1 MSDRRQFVRNA
12 ALLGAAFAF
21 PGAEWLEAVDVGD
34 VGGGPARSGGR
45 TARTAPAVARE
56 FPASSPLAA
65 WRGPADEDY
74 WRLVR
79 SQFLISPRGVYFNTG
94 TIGASPRP
102 VLDAVIQHMTA
113 FETVFEARGVDG
125 AALRRSVAALVG
137 APPETIVFTRN
148 TTESMNYVANGLELG
163 PGDEILAT
171 THEHVGGISPWQLV
185 ARRRNLTVTQFPLP
199 MPQRSARQLVDAW
212 RERITPR
219 TKVLMI
225 SHILFSN
232 GLIQPLREL
241 CALARDRGIITA
253 VDGAHGPGLLQ
264 LDLAASGCDF
274 YCASPHKW
282 LLAPKGSGL
291 LYIAEPWLDRLW
303 PTIASGGWD
312 DLAAKGQRFDRKGT
326 LNESL
331 LAGFQAAVDFHQVI
345 GHDRI
350 WGRCK
355 ELSERLY
362 AGLARV
368 RGVELKSATDEG
380 LRAPLV
386 SFTVAGWDTT
396 DLIRALWERGPV
408 RVRHVAEYDYHWV
421 RLSTHVYNTPQE
433 VDRVI
438 GIVDELARQRR
449 QG

>member
-1 MSDRRQFVRNA
+1 MSDRREFVRNA

-21 PGAEWLEAVDVGD
+21 PGAEWLGD
-34 VGGGPARSGGR
+34 ARLAPLRRDRSGGLGR
-45 TARTAPAVARE
+45 SDGSHGARPDLTDP
-56 FPASSPLAA
+56 SLLAE
-65 WRGPADEDY
+65 WDGPVDEEY

-102 VLDAVIQHMTA
+102 VVDAVVQHLTA
-113 FETVFEARGVDG
+113 FETVFEARAFDG
-125 AALRRSVAALVG
+125 AALRRSTAGLVG
-137 APPETIVFTRN
+137 APPQTLVFTRN
-148 TTESMNYVANGLELG
+148 TTESMNYVANGLDLG
-163 PGDEILAT
+163 PGDEILMT
-171 THEHVGGISPWQLV
+171 THEHVGGMCPWQLV

-199 MPQRSARQLVDAW
+199 VPPQSARQVVDAW

-219 TKVLMI
+219 TRVMMI
-225 SHILFSN
+225 SHILFTN

-241 CALARDRGIITA
+241 CALARERGIVTA
-253 VDGAHGPGLLQ
+253 VDGAHGPGLLP

-312 DLAAKGQRFDRKGT
+312 DLSIKGERFDHKGT

-331 LAGFQAAVDFHQVI
+331 LAGFQAAVDFNGVI
-345 GHDRI
+345 GQERI
-350 WGRCK
+350 WTRCK

-362 AGLARV
+362 AGLSRIQ
-368 RGVELKSATDEG
+368 GVQLKSATVTD

-386 SFTVAGWDTT
+386 SFAVRGWLTP
-396 DLIRALWERGPV
+396 DLIRALWDRGTV
-408 RVRHVAEYDYHWV
+408 RVRHVAEYDYGWV
-421 RLSTHVYNTPQE
+421 RMSTHVYNTPQE
-433 VDRVI
+433 VDRVVE
-438 GIVDELARQRR
+438 IVAALAREPRT
-449 QG
+449 G

>member
-21 PGAEWLEAVDVGD
+21 PGAEWLEAADLGPRRRD
-34 VGGGPARSGGR
+34 GSDGLGRSDGSHGARPRPADPSLRAARGGP
-45 TARTAPAVARE
+45 V
-56 FPASSPLAA
+56 
-65 WRGPADEDY
+65 DEAY

-79 SQFLISPRGVYFNTG
+79 SQFLLSPRGVYFNTG

-102 VLDAVIQHMTA
+102 VVDAVVEHLRA
-113 FETVFEARGVDG
+113 FESVFEARGFDG
-125 AALRRSVAALVG
+125 AALRRSTAALVG
-137 APPETIVFTRN
+137 APPQTLVFTRN
-148 TTESMNYVANGLELG
+148 TTESMNYVANGLDLA
-163 PGDEILAT
+163 PGDEILMT
-171 THEHVGGISPWQLV
+171 THEHVGGLCPWQLV
-185 ARRRNLTVTQFPLP
+185 ARRRNLVLTQFPLP
-199 MPQRSARQLVDAW
+199 VPPRSAREVLDAW

-232 GLIQPLREL
+232 GLIQPLGEL
-241 CALARDRGIITA
+241 CALARERGIVTA
-253 VDGAHGPGLLQ
+253 VDGAHGPGLLP

-312 DLAAKGQRFDRKGT
+312 DRSSKAERFDHKGT
-326 LNESL
+326 QNESL
-331 LAGFQAAVDFHQVI
+331 LVGFQAAVDFNGTI
-345 GHDRI
+345 GQDRI
-350 WGRCK
+350 WARCR

-362 AGLARV
+362 AGLSRID
-368 RGVELKSATDEG
+368 GVAIKSATDAA
-380 LRAPLV
+380 LRAPLI
-386 SFTVAGWDTT
+386 SFTVAGWTT
-396 DLIRALWERGPV
+396 DDLIRALWERGPV

-421 RLSTHVYNTPQE
+421 RMSTHVYNTPEE
-433 VDRVI
+433 VDRVL
-438 GIVDELARQRR
+438 GIVSDLARQRR
-449 QG
+449 TG

>member
-1 MSDRRQFVRNA
+1 MSDRRAFVRNA

-21 PGAEWLEAVDVGD
+21 PGAEWAGADPRPAPL
-34 VGGGPARSGGR
+34 GP
-45 TARTAPAVARE
+45 
-56 FPASSPLAA
+56 
-65 WRGPADEDY
+65 WDGPADEEY
-74 WRLVR
+74 WRMVR
-79 SQFLISPRGVYFNTG
+79 SQFLIAPRGVYFNTG

-102 VLDAVIQHMTA
+102 VVDAVVEHLRA
-113 FETVFEARGVDG
+113 FETVFDARGIDLP
-125 AALRRSVAALVG
+125 ALRRAVGTLVG
-137 APPETIVFTRN
+137 APPQTLVFTRN

-185 ARRRNLTVTQFPLP
+185 ARRRNLTLTQIPLP
-199 MPQRSARQLVDAW
+199 VPPRSAREVLDAW

-225 SHILFSN
+225 SHVVFSN

-241 CALARDRGIITA
+241 CALARDRGIVTA
-253 VDGAHGPGLLQ
+253 VDGAHGPGLLP

-312 DLAAKGQRFDRKGT
+312 DLPAKGERFDRKGT
-326 LNESL
+326 INESL
-331 LAGFQAAVDFHQVI
+331 LAGFRAAVDFHDVI
-345 GHDRI
+345 GHERI
-350 WGRCK
+350 WGRCH

-362 AGLARV
+362 AGLARIE
-368 RGVELKSATDEG
+368 GIDLKSPSDET
-380 LRAPLV
+380 LRAPLI
-386 SFTVAGWDTT
+386 SFTVAGWAT
-396 DLIRALWERGPV
+396 DEFIRALWERGPV

-421 RLSTHVYNTPQE
+421 RMSTHVYNTPQE
-433 VDRVI
+433 VDRVL
-438 GIVDELARQRR
+438 GMVEDLARQRR
-449 QG
+449 GG

>member
-1 MSDRRQFVRNA
+1 VSGRREFVRDA
-12 ALLGAAFAF
+12 ALLGAALAF
-21 PGAEWLEAVDVGD
+21 PGAEWLEAAATPLGRDGSGRRGRSD
-34 VGGGPARSGGR
+34 GRPGARQRPADQSL
-45 TARTAPAVARE
+45 
-56 FPASSPLAA
+56 LAA
-65 WRGPADEDY
+65 HDGPADEEY

-79 SQFLISPRGVYFNTG
+79 SQFLLSPRGIYFNTG

-102 VLDAVIQHMTA
+102 VVDAVVEHLRA
-113 FETVFEARGVDG
+113 FETVFEARGFDG
-125 AALRRSVAALVG
+125 PALRRSTAALVG
-137 APPETIVFTRN
+137 APPQTLVFTRN
-148 TTESMNYVANGLELG
+148 TTESMNYVANGLELA
-163 PGDEILAT
+163 PGDEILMT
-171 THEHVGGISPWQLV
+171 THEHVGGLCPWQLV
-185 ARRRNLTVTQFPLP
+185 ARRRNLVLTQFPLP
-199 MPQRSARQLVDAW
+199 VPPRSAQQVLDAW

-241 CALARDRGIITA
+241 CALARERGMISA
-253 VDGAHGPGLLQ
+253 VDGAHGPGLLP

-312 DLAAKGQRFDRKGT
+312 DLSIKAERFDHKGT

-331 LAGFQAAVDFHQVI
+331 LAGFQAAVDFNAVI
-345 GHDRI
+345 GQDRI
-350 WGRCK
+350 WARCR

-362 AGLARV
+362 AGLARID
-368 RGVELKSATDEG
+368 GVDLKSATDPA
-380 LRAPLV
+380 LRAPLI
-386 SFTVAGWDTT
+386 SFTVAGWTT
-396 DLIRALWERGPV
+396 DDLIRALWARGPV

-421 RLSTHVYNTPQE
+421 RMSTHVYNTPDE
-433 VDRVI
+433 VDRVL
-438 GIVDELARQRR
+438 GIVTDLARQRR
-449 QG
+449 TG

>member
-1 MSDRRQFVRNA
+1 VSRRREFVRDA

-21 PGAEWLEAVDVGD
+21 PGAEWLPAAPSAGRVAAAATLRGYA
-34 VGGGPARSGGR
+34 GP
-45 TARTAPAVARE
+45 P
-56 FPASSPLAA
+56 
-65 WRGPADEDY
+65 DEEY

-79 SQFLISPRGVYFNTG
+79 SQFLIAPRGVYFNTG

-102 VLDAVIQHMTA
+102 VLDAVVQHMTA
-113 FETVFEARGVDG
+113 FETVFDARGVDG
-125 AALRRSVAALVG
+125 AALKRSVSTLVG
-137 APPETIVFTRN
+137 APPPTLVFTRN
-148 TTESMNYVANGLELG
+148 TTEAMNYVANGLELAA
-163 PGDEILAT
+163 GDEILAT
-171 THEHVGGISPWQLV
+171 THEHVGGISPWNLV
-185 ARRRNLTVTQFPLP
+185 ARRRGLVVTQFPLP
-199 MPQRSARQLVDAW
+199 VPPRSTRQLLDAW

-225 SHILFSN
+225 SHVLFSN

-241 CALARDRGIITA
+241 CAMARERGIVTA
-253 VDGAHGPGLLQ
+253 IDGAHGPGLLQ
-264 LDLAASGCDF
+264 LDLVASGCDF

-312 DLAAKGQRFDRKGT
+312 DLAAKGDRFDRKGT
-326 LNESL
+326 QNESL
-331 LAGFQAAVDFHQVI
+331 LAGLRAAVEFHDLI
-345 GHDRI
+345 GHERI

-362 AGLARV
+362 AGLARTD
-368 RGVELKSATDEG
+368 GVQIKSATDEG

-386 SFTVAGWDTT
+386 SFTVDGWDTT

-421 RLSTHVYNTPQE
+421 RMSTHVYNTPQE
-433 VDRVI
+433 VDRVL
-438 GIVDELARQRR
+438 GIVGDLSRERR
-449 QG
+449 R

>member
-21 PGAEWLEAVDVGD
+21 PGAEWLEAAHIAPQRRDGS
-34 VGGGPARSGGR
+34 GGLGRSDGSHGARPRPADPSLLAARSG
-45 TARTAPAVARE
+45 PV
-56 FPASSPLAA
+56 
-65 WRGPADEDY
+65 DEAY

-79 SQFLISPRGVYFNTG
+79 SQFLLSPRGVYFNTG

-102 VLDAVIQHMTA
+102 VVDAVVEHLRA
-113 FETVFEARGVDG
+113 FETVFEARGFDG
-125 AALRRSVAALVG
+125 AALRRSTAALVG
-137 APPETIVFTRN
+137 APPETLVFTRN
-148 TTESMNYVANGLELG
+148 TTESMNYVANGLDLA
-163 PGDEILAT
+163 PGDEILMT
-171 THEHVGGISPWQLV
+171 THEHVGGLCPWQLV
-185 ARRRNLTVTQFPLP
+185 ARRRNLVLTQFPLP
-199 MPQRSARQLVDAW
+199 VPPQSARQVLDAW

-219 TKVLMI
+219 TKVLTV

-241 CALARDRGIITA
+241 CALARERGIITA
-253 VDGAHGPGLLQ
+253 VDGAHGPGLLP

-312 DLAAKGQRFDRKGT
+312 DLSIKAERFDHKGT

-331 LAGFQAAVDFHQVI
+331 LVGFQAAVDFNAMI
-345 GHDRI
+345 GQDRI
-350 WGRCK
+350 WARCR
-355 ELSERLY
+355 ELAERLY
-362 AGLARV
+362 AGLARIE
-368 RGVELKSATDEG
+368 GVEIKSATDAA
-380 LRAPLV
+380 LRAPLI
-386 SFTVAGWDTT
+386 SFTVAGWTAD

-421 RLSTHVYNTPQE
+421 RMSTHVYNSPEE
-433 VDRVI
+433 VDRVL
-438 GIVDELARQRR
+438 GIVADLARLRR

>member
-1 MSDRRQFVRNA
+1 VSDRRAFVRDA

-21 PGAEWLEAVDVGD
+21 PGAEWATAG
-34 VGGGPARSGGR
+34 ARSR
-45 TARTAPAVARE
+45 
-56 FPASSPLAA
+56 PLGA
-65 WRGPADEDY
+65 WDGPADEEY
-74 WRLVR
+74 WRMVR
-79 SQFLISPRGVYFNTG
+79 SQFLLSPRGIYFNTG

-102 VLDAVIQHMTA
+102 VVDAVVEHLRA
-113 FETVFEARGVDG
+113 FETVFEARGVDVP
-125 AALRRSVAALVG
+125 ALRRGVGTLVG
-137 APPETIVFTRN
+137 APPQTIVFTRN
-148 TTESMNYVANGLELG
+148 TTESMNYVANGLELS
-163 PGDEILAT
+163 PGEEILAT

-185 ARRRNLTVTQFPLP
+185 ARRRNLTVTQVPLP
-199 MPQRSARQLVDAW
+199 VPPRSAREVLDAW

-225 SHILFSN
+225 SHVVFSN

-241 CALARDRGIITA
+241 CAMARDRGIITA

-312 DLAAKGQRFDRKGT
+312 DLPAKGERFDRKGT
-326 LNESL
+326 INESL
-331 LAGFQAAVDFHQVI
+331 LAGFRAAVDFHDVI
-345 GHDRI
+345 GHERI

-362 AGLARV
+362 AGLSRIQ
-368 RGVELKSATDEG
+368 GVDLKSPTDET
-380 LRAPLV
+380 LRAPMI
-386 SFTVAGWDTT
+386 SFTVAGWTSD
-396 DLIRALWERGPV
+396 DFIRALWERGPV

-421 RLSTHVYNTPQE
+421 RMSTHVYNTPEE
-433 VDRVI
+433 VDRVV
-438 GIVDELARQRR
+438 GIVEELARQRR

>member
-1 MSDRRQFVRNA
+1 MSDRREFVRNA

-21 PGAEWLEAVDVGD
+21 PGAEWLQAAALGDEDGALPATAGAV
-34 VGGGPARSGGR
+34 R
-45 TARTAPAVARE
+45 AVRPPERAGSR
-56 FPASSPLAA
+56 PTSPLAD
-65 WRGPADEDY
+65 WSGPADEEY

-79 SQFLISPRGVYFNTG
+79 SQFLISPRGIYFNTG

-102 VLDAVIQHMTA
+102 VLDAVVQHMTA
-113 FETVFEARGVDG
+113 FETVFDARGVDG

-137 APPETIVFTRN
+137 APPPTLVFTRN
-148 TTESMNYVANGLELG
+148 TTEAMNYVANGLDLS

-185 ARRRNLTVTQFPLP
+185 ARRRNLTLTQFPLP
-199 MPQRSARQLVDAW
+199 VPPRSGRQIVDAW

-219 TKVLMI
+219 TKVMMI

-241 CALARDRGIITA
+241 CALARERGIITA

-264 LDLAASGCDF
+264 LELAASGCDF

-312 DLAAKGQRFDRKGT
+312 DLAAKGERFDRKGT

-331 LAGFQAAVDFHQVI
+331 LAGYQAAVDFHEVI

-362 AGLARV
+362 AGLSRV
-368 RGVELKSATDEG
+368 QGVALKSATDEG
-380 LRAPLV
+380 IRAPLI
-386 SFTVAGWDTT
+386 SFTVAGWETP
-396 DLIRALWERGPV
+396 DLIRALWDRGTV

-421 RLSTHVYNTPQE
+421 RMSTHVYNTPQQ
-433 VDRVI
+433 VDRVL
-438 GIVDELARQRR
+438 GIVEELARQRR
-449 QG
+449 GG

>member
-1 MSDRRQFVRNA
+1 VSDRRAFVRDA

-21 PGAEWLEAVDVGD
+21 PGAEWAKADSRPTPFRAWD
-34 VGGGPARSGGR
+34 GP
-45 TARTAPAVARE
+45 P
-56 FPASSPLAA
+56 
-65 WRGPADEDY
+65 DEEY
-74 WRLVR
+74 WRMVR
-79 SQFLISPRGVYFNTG
+79 SQFLLSPRGIYFNTG

-102 VLDAVIQHMTA
+102 VVDAVVEHLRA
-113 FETVFEARGVDG
+113 FETVFEARGVDVP
-125 AALRRSVAALVG
+125 ALRRGVGTLVG
-137 APPETIVFTRN
+137 APPQTIVFTRN
-148 TTESMNYVANGLELG
+148 TTESMNYVANGLELS
-163 PGDEILAT
+163 PGEEILAT

-185 ARRRNLTVTQFPLP
+185 ARRRNLTVTQVPLP
-199 MPQRSARQLVDAW
+199 VPPRSAREVLDAW

-225 SHILFSN
+225 SHVVFSN

-241 CALARDRGIITA
+241 CAMARDRGIITA

-312 DLAAKGQRFDRKGT
+312 DLPAKGERFDRKGT
-326 LNESL
+326 INESL
-331 LAGFQAAVDFHQVI
+331 LAGFRAAVDFHDVI
-345 GHDRI
+345 GHERI

-362 AGLARV
+362 AGLSRIQ
-368 RGVELKSATDEG
+368 GVDLKSPTDET
-380 LRAPLV
+380 LRAPMI
-386 SFTVAGWDTT
+386 SFTVAGWTSD
-396 DLIRALWERGPV
+396 DFIRALWERGPV

-421 RLSTHVYNTPQE
+421 RMSTHVYNTPQE
-433 VDRVI
+433 VDRVV
-438 GIVDELARQRR
+438 GIVEELARQRR

>member
-1 MSDRRQFVRNA
+1 MSGRREFVRDA

-21 PGAEWLEAVDVGD
+21 PGAEWLKAPRPRSAD
-34 VGGGPARSGGR
+34 PARLS
-45 TARTAPAVARE
+45 
-56 FPASSPLAA
+56 A
-65 WRGPADEDY
+65 WDGPPDEEY

-79 SQFLISPRGVYFNTG
+79 SQFLLSPRGLYFNTG

-102 VLDAVIQHMTA
+102 VVDAVVEHMRA
-113 FETVFEARGVDG
+113 FETVFEAKGFDG
-125 AALRRSVAALVG
+125 AALRNSTAALVG
-137 APPETIVFTRN
+137 APPETLVFTRN
-148 TTESMNYVANGLELG
+148 TTESMNYVANGLDLE
-163 PGDEILAT
+163 PGDEILMT
-171 THEHVGGISPWQLV
+171 THEHVGGRCPWELV
-185 ARRRNLTVTQFPLP
+185 ARRRRLTLTQFPLP
-199 MPQRSARQLVDAW
+199 VPPRSARQVVDAW

-225 SHILFSN
+225 SHILFTN

-241 CALARDRGIITA
+241 CALARERGIVTA
-253 VDGAHGPGLLQ
+253 VDGAHGPGLLR

-291 LYIAEPWLDRLW
+291 LYIAPAWLDRLW

-312 DLAAKGQRFDRKGT
+312 DLSIKGQRFDHKGT

-331 LAGFQAAVDFHQVI
+331 LVGFQAAVDFNRVI
-345 GHDRI
+345 GQDRI
-350 WGRCK
+350 WARCK

-362 AGLARV
+362 AGLARIE
-368 RGVELKSATDEG
+368 GVELKSPTDAD

-386 SFTVAGWDTT
+386 SFTVAGWTT
-396 DLIRALWERGPV
+396 DDLIRALWERGPV

-421 RLSTHVYNTPQE
+421 RLSTHIYTTPEE
-433 VDRVI
+433 VERVL
-438 GIVDELARQRR
+438 GIVTELARQRNSR
-449 QG
+449 

>member
-1 MSDRRQFVRNA
+1 VSDRRAFVRNA
-12 ALLGAAFAF
+12 AVLGAAFAF
-21 PGAEWLEAVDVGD
+21 PGAEWAQADSRPMPFGAWD
-34 VGGGPARSGGR
+34 GP
-45 TARTAPAVARE
+45 P
-56 FPASSPLAA
+56 
-65 WRGPADEDY
+65 DEDY
-74 WRLVR
+74 WRMVR
-79 SQFLISPRGVYFNTG
+79 SQFLISPRGIYFNTG

-102 VLDAVIQHMTA
+102 VVDAVVEHLRA
-113 FETVFEARGVDG
+113 FETVFEARGVDVP
-125 AALRRSVAALVG
+125 ALRRSVGTLVG
-137 APPETIVFTRN
+137 APPQTLVFTRN
-148 TTESMNYVANGLELG
+148 TTESMNYVANGLELS

-185 ARRRNLTVTQFPLP
+185 ARRRNLTVTRVPLP
-199 MPQRSARQLVDAW
+199 VPPRSGREVLDAW

-219 TKVLMI
+219 TKVMMI
-225 SHILFSN
+225 SHVLFSN

-241 CALARDRGIITA
+241 CAMARERGIITA

-264 LDLAASGCDF
+264 LELAASGCDF

-312 DLAAKGQRFDRKGT
+312 DLAAKGERFDRKGT
-326 LNESL
+326 NNDSL
-331 LAGFQAAVDFHQVI
+331 LAGFRAAVDFHDVI
-345 GHDRI
+345 GHERI

-362 AGLARV
+362 AGLSRIQ
-368 RGVELKSATDEG
+368 GVDLKSPTGET
-380 LRAPLV
+380 LRAPMI
-386 SFTVAGWDTT
+386 SFTVAGWTSD
-396 DLIRALWERGPV
+396 DFIRALGERGPV

-421 RLSTHVYNTPQE
+421 RMSTHVYNTPQE

-438 GIVDELARQRR
+438 GIVDELTRQRNPR
-449 QG
+449 

>member
-1 MSDRRQFVRNA
+1 VSGRRDFVRSA
-12 ALLGAAFAF
+12 ALVGAAFAF
-21 PGAEWLEAVDVGD
+21 PGAEWL
-34 VGGGPARSGGR
+34 PAAPSAGR
-45 TARTAPAVARE
+45 AAPAATLGGY
-56 FPASSPLAA
+56 A
-65 WRGPADEDY
+65 GPPDEEY

-79 SQFLISPRGVYFNTG
+79 SQFLIAPRGIYFNTG

-102 VLDAVIQHMTA
+102 VLDAVVQHMTA
-113 FETVFEARGVDG
+113 FETVFDARGLDG
-125 AALRRSVAALVG
+125 VALKRSVSALVG
-137 APPETIVFTRN
+137 APPQTLVFTRN
-148 TTESMNYVANGLELG
+148 TTEAMNYVANGLELAA
-163 PGDEILAT
+163 GDEILAT
-171 THEHVGGISPWQLV
+171 THEHVGGISPWNLV
-185 ARRRNLTVTQFPLP
+185 ARRRGLP
-199 MPQRSARQLVDAW
+199 VPPRSTRQLLDAW

-241 CALARDRGIITA
+241 CAMARERGIVTA
-253 VDGAHGPGLLQ
+253 IDGAHGPGLLQ
-264 LDLAASGCDF
+264 LDLAGSGCDF

-312 DLAAKGQRFDRKGT
+312 DLAAKGDRFDRKGT

-331 LAGFQAAVDFHQVI
+331 LAGLHAAVDFHDLI
-345 GHDRI
+345 GHERI

-362 AGLARV
+362 AGLGRID
-368 RGVELKSATDEG
+368 GVQLKSATDEG

-386 SFTVAGWDTT
+386 SFTVDGWDTN
-396 DLIRALWERGPV
+396 DLIRALWDHGPV

-421 RLSTHVYNTPQE
+421 RMSTHVYNTPQE
-433 VDRVI
+433 VDRVL
-438 GIVDELARQRR
+438 GIVGDLSRERR
-449 QG
+449 R